1 LEVIFP
7 VVGATK
13 ANQWTAIE
21 NRVEM
26 DLNPVAVRI
35 RWLLE
40 QFPEA
45 EINGKATGC
54 CIIQSTHNSEATVS
68 ESIHGDKSIHGDTI
82 EAIYQRHDRSNQK
95 LIPDSKKD
103 SKTDSKKDSI

>member
-82 EAIYQRHDRSNQK
+82 EAIYQ
-95 LIPDSKKD
+95 
-103 SKTDSKKDSI
+103 